1 MVSQKVVVMEPT
13 GLHLRPAGK
22 LCEESMKYQ
31 SKIEL
36 RKGNHIANG
45 KSVLGVLAARVQQ
58 GDEIEIRCEGED
70 EEEALLALTQLMQ
83 QGGYSKEI

>member
-36 RKGNHIANG
+36 RKGNRIANG

-58 GDEIEIRCEGED
+58 GDEVEIRCEGED
-70 EEEALLALTQLMQ
+70 EEEALLALTQLLQ
-83 QGGYSKEI
+83 QGGS

>member
-1 MVSQKVVVMEPT
+1 MVSQKVIVMEPT

-36 RKGNHIANG
+36 RKGNRIANG

-58 GDEIEIRCEGED
+58 GDEVEIRCEGED
-70 EEEALLALTQLMQ
+70 EEEALLALTQLLQ
-83 QGGYSKEI
+83 QGGS